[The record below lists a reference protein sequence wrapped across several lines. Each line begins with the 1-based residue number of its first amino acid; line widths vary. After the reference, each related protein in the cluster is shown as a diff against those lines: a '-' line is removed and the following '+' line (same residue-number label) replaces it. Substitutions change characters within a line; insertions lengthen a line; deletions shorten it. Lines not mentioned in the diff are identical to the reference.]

1 MRFETMNSSSKDPAV
16 YPEKIE
22 LLIDGRWQ
30 QGSEG
35 KTCELVNPA
44 TGQILAGIPMAGL
57 ADLRRAHDA
66 SFKGFAVWKAMP
78 AAKRCDILRRGTDLM
93 DQDRER
99 IATILTMENGK
110 PLSEARAEIGFSIEA
125 LQWCAEEGKRAYGRI
140 IPSRLENQ
148 RQIVLKEPVGPVA
161 AFAAWNFPASNVI
174 RKIGG
179 ALGAGCSLI
188 LKASEETP
196 GTAVAIA
203 RCLEEAGL
211 PGGVLQLVF
220 GVPDEISAY
229 LLASPGIRKVSLTG
243 STSVGKLLQARAAET
258 LKRCTMELGG
268 HAPVIVHQDADVE
281 KSIAVLLAAKFR
293 NAGQVCT
300 SPTRFYVHDAI
311 YDRFV
316 ERFAEGAS
324 RLRVGNGLEAETQL
338 GPIISRRRLA
348 AVESLVEQARS
359 AGARLVTGGKR
370 VEGEGNFFTPT
381 VLADVPPD
389 AHILQKEP
397 FGPIASFMAFSSFDD
412 VIERA
417 NSTPYGLASFV
428 FTGDA
433 ALAQRTEL
441 ALEAGLVGVNNTAI
455 AAPETPFGGINHSG
469 YGAEGGIEGLEAYLR
484 TKFVSEVFH

>member
-1 MRFETMNSSSKDPAV
+1 MTLTQSAAVFPET
-16 YPEKIE
+16 IE
-22 LLIDGRWQ
+22 LLIDGHWQ
-30 QGSEG
+30 RGGEG
-35 KTCELVNPA
+35 RTSELVNPA
-44 TGQILAGIPMAGL
+44 TGQVLADISMASL

-66 SFKGFAVWKAMP
+66 SLKGFAAWKAMSG
-78 AAKRCDILRRGTDLM
+78 AKRCDILRRGAELVE
-93 DQDRER
+93 QDKGR

-110 PLSEARAEIGFSIEA
+110 PLSEAQAEIGFSVEA
-125 LQWCAEEGKRAYGRI
+125 LQWCAEEGKRAYGRV

-161 AFAAWNFPASNVI
+161 AFAAWNFPASNAI

-203 RCLEEAGL
+203 RCLQEAGL
-211 PGGVLQLVF
+211 PDGALQLVF

-243 STSVGKLLQARAAET
+243 STSVGRLLQTRAAAT

-268 HAPVIVHQDADVE
+268 HAPVIVHHDADIDSSV
-281 KSIAVLLAAKFR
+281 AALPAAKFR

-300 SPTRFYVHDAI
+300 SPTRFYVHDDI
-311 YDRFV
+311 YERFV
-316 ERFAEGAS
+316 DCFAEGAS
-324 RLRVGNGLEAETQL
+324 RLRVGNGLEPDTQV
-338 GPIISRRRLA
+338 GPLVSRRRLA
-348 AVESLVEQARS
+348 AVESLVEQATGV
-359 AGARLVTGGKR
+359 GARLVTGGKR
-370 VEGEGNFFTPT
+370 LEGPGNFFAPT
-381 VLADVPPD
+381 VLADVPQD
-389 AHILQKEP
+389 ARILQEEP
-397 FGPIASFMAFSSFDD
+397 FGPIASFMAFSNFDD

-428 FTGDA
+428 FTRDA

-469 YGAEGGIEGLEAYLR
+469 YGSEGGIEGLEAYLR
-484 TKFVSEVFH
+484 TKFVSEVFHCQ

>member
-1 MRFETMNSSSKDPAV
+1 MSPRKGTPVF
-16 YPEKIE
+16 PEKIE
-22 LLIDGRWQ
+22 LLINGRWQ

-35 KTCELVNPA
+35 KTSELLNPA
-44 TGQILAGIPMAGL
+44 TGQVLTSIAMASL

-66 SFKGFAVWKAMP
+66 SVKGFAVWKATS
-78 AAKRCDILRRGTDLM
+78 AAKRCEILRHAAELM
-93 DQDRER
+93 DQDKER

-110 PLSEARAEIGFSIEA
+110 PLSEARAEVGFSIEA
-125 LQWCAEEGKRAYGRI
+125 LQWYAEEGKRAYGRI

-203 RCLEEAGL
+203 RCLQKAGL
-211 PGGVLQLVF
+211 PDGVLQLVF

-229 LLASPGIRKVSLTG
+229 LLASAGIRKVSLTG
-243 STSVGKLLQARAAET
+243 STSVGKLLQTRAAET

-281 KSIAVLLAAKFR
+281 KSVAVLLTAKFR

-300 SPTRFYVHDAI
+300 SPTRFYVHESI

-316 ERFAEGAS
+316 ERFADGAS
-324 RLRVGNGLEAETQL
+324 RLRVGNGLEPETQM
-338 GPIISRRRLA
+338 GPIISQRRLT
-348 AVESLVEQARS
+348 AVQSLVEQAKGV
-359 AGARLVTGGKR
+359 GARLVAGGR
-370 VEGEGNFFTPT
+370 RLEREGNFFVPT
-381 VLADVPPD
+381 VLADVPPH
-389 AHILQKEP
+389 ARIVHEEP
-397 FGPIASFMAFSSFDD
+397 FGPIASFMAFSRFNE

-417 NSTPYGLASFV
+417 NATPYGLASFV
-428 FTGDA
+428 FTRDA
-433 ALAQRTEL
+433 ALAQQTEL

-455 AAPETPFGGINHSG
+455 SAPETPFGGINHSG
-469 YGAEGGIEGLEAYLR
+469 YGSEGGIEGLEAYLR
-484 TKFVSEVFH
+484 TKFISELFHEP

>member
-1 MRFETMNSSSKDPAV
+1 MSSSKDTTV
-16 YPEKIE
+16 FPEKIE
-22 LLIDGRWQ
+22 LLIDGHWR

-35 KTCELVNPA
+35 KSCELLNPA
-44 TGQILAGIPMAGL
+44 TGQVLTGIAIASL

-66 SFKGFAVWKAMP
+66 CVKGFAVWKATS
-78 AAKRCDILRRGTDLM
+78 AATRCEILRRAAELM
-93 DQDRER
+93 EQDKEH

-110 PLSEARAEIGFSIEA
+110 PLAEARAEIGFSVEA
-125 LQWCAEEGKRAYGRI
+125 LQWYAEEGKRAYGRI
-140 IPSRLENQ
+140 IPGRIENQ

-203 RCLEEAGL
+203 RCLEKAGL
-211 PGGVLQLVF
+211 PDGVLQLVF

-243 STSVGKLLQARAAET
+243 STSVGKLLQRRAAET

-268 HAPVIVHQDADVE
+268 HAPVIVHHDADVD
-281 KSIAVLLAAKFR
+281 KAVPVLLAAKFR

-300 SPTRFYVHDAI
+300 SPTRFYVHDSI
-311 YDRFV
+311 YERFV
-316 ERFAEGAS
+316 VRFAEGAS
-324 RLRVGNGLEAETQL
+324 RLKVDNGLQPGTQV
-338 GPIISRRRLA
+338 GPIISQRRLA
-348 AVESLVEQARS
+348 AVESLVEQAKS
-359 AGARLVTGGKR
+359 VGARLVTGGKR
-370 VEGEGNFFTPT
+370 LEREGNFFAPT

-389 AHILQKEP
+389 ARILREEP
-397 FGPIASFMAFSSFDD
+397 FGPIASFMAFSKFDD

-417 NSTPYGLASFV
+417 NATPYGLASFV
-428 FTGDA
+428 FTRDA

-455 AAPETPFGGINHSG
+455 SAPETPFGGINHSG
-469 YGAEGGIEGLEAYLR
+469 YGSEGGSEGLEAYLR
-484 TKFVSEVFH
+484 TKFISEVFH